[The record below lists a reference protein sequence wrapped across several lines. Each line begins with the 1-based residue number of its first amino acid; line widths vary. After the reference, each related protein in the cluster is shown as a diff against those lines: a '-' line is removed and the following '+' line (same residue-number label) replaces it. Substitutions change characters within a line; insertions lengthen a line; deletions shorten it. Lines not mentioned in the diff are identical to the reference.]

1 MKRNKET
8 GKVKV
13 FLQTFYFFIC
23 PLKIICDRYAIK
35 IFEIK
40 IYLDLKIFEAIDYIE
55 SVSKKKPEKERIL
68 EYMPRSNVELQ
79 EQILQMILE
88 NPEEES
94 ILENRG
100 DDLNQCLYLKESV
113 ASYTKKRE
121 KE

>member
-1 MKRNKET
+1 M
-8 GKVKV
+8 
-13 FLQTFYFFIC
+13 
-23 PLKIICDRYAIK
+23 RYAIK

-79 EQILQMILE
+79 EKILQMILE
-88 NPEEES
+88 NFEEES

-100 DDLNQCLYLKESV
+100 DDLNQCFYLTESV
-113 ASYTKKRE
+113 ASYTRKRE

>member
-1 MKRNKET
+1 
-8 GKVKV
+8 
-13 FLQTFYFFIC
+13 
-23 PLKIICDRYAIK
+23 
-35 IFEIK
+35 
-40 IYLDLKIFEAIDYIE
+40 
-55 SVSKKKPEKERIL
+55 
-68 EYMPRSNVELQ
+68 MPRSNVELQ

-88 NPEEES
+88 NLEEES